1 MGDRPRPALKLALD
15 EPRLHTPE
23 GNHGELTNDIPCRS
37 TNKEQRK
44 NFTHLH
50 YEGEHLARWPRSSLL
65 QHSVPSSSSRSS
77 KIIWVAQSDMWSS
90 ATPNSSNVSQYNES
104 ILQPLARFTQYER
117 RPIAN

>member
-77 KIIWVAQSDMWSS
+77 KIIWVAQSDMW
-90 ATPNSSNVSQYNES
+90 PIGNSQFFECVAKQRKHS
-104 ILQPLARFTQYER
+104 TTTG
-117 RPIAN
+117 PIHTI